1 MEWTSVVAAIS
12 LSILAV
18 CSIILTINILR
29 GKRITA
35 FNPEKAHDTKFR
47 IPLSYRFWI
56 IASVVISIST
66 LLYALFTIHPIINLS
81 DGKTQVT
88 SDYYVAILGVLVT
101 ALVGWQI
108 FSLIR
113 IEDIRREYRNIEQKS
128 KNAEAKLHGRVS
140 ELNADLVLFTA
151 TTTITNYKDTKK
163 DCKSLGMCYYLLAQA
178 IINYMLAGKTKVVSP
193 CINLME
199 VCIYYTHKHDA
210 WSITFDDKN
219 TKIIEEHYLAIS
231 SVLKYLT
238 QDERKRIEQM
248 RMSRANKKIQEELR
262 MRAESNLHNE

>member
-1 MEWTSVVAAIS
+1 MEWTSPVAAIS
-12 LSILAV
+12 LGIIAI
-18 CSIILTINILR
+18 CSIILTTYSLR
-29 GKRITA
+29 GKHITV
-35 FNPEKAHDTKFR
+35 FNSNKVYDTKFR
-47 IPLSYRFWI
+47 IPLFYRFCI
-56 IASVVISIST
+56 VASVVISISA
-66 LLYALFTIHPIINLS
+66 LLYTLFTIHPIINSS

-113 IEDIRREYRNIEQKS
+113 IEDIRREYRYIERKS
-128 KNAEAKLHGRVS
+128 KEAEEKLHDRVS
-140 ELNADLVLFTA
+140 ELNADLVMFTA
-151 TTTITNYKDTKK
+151 TTTMTNYKDTKEG
-163 DCKSLGMCYYLLAQA
+163 CKSLGMCYYLLAQA
-178 IINYMLAGKTKVVSP
+178 IVNYMLAGKTKVVSP

-199 VCIYYTHKHDA
+199 VCVYYTHKHDA
-210 WSITFDDKN
+210 WNITFDDKN

-248 RMSRANKKIQEELR
+248 RMSRTNKKIQDELR
-262 MRAESNLHNE
+262 MRAESNLHNG